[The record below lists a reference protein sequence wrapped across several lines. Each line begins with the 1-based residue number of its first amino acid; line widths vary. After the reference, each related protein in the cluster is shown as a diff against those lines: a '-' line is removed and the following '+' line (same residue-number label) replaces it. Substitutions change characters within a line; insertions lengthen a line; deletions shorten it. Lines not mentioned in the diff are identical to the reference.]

1 MIFKVVQFSGVK
13 QLEGRYKPGSG
24 GECGSAGLKHWNL
37 EYGPST
43 ELPPSSIKDIT
54 CKLFD
59 FRESFFISIQA
70 LDGNGQFYLC
80 LQDLALGNL
89 SEKAERVRSTMK
101 GESRRKV
108 VIAIMDEGMFQ
119 NFSMAHNIWSIT
131 YGLHPME
138 HIIY

>member
-1 MIFKVVQFSGVK
+1 MDH
-13 QLEGRYKPGSG
+13 QLNY
-24 GECGSAGLKHWNL
+24 HQV
-37 EYGPST
+37 PSKT
-43 ELPPSSIKDIT
+43 LLVSYLDLYIS
-54 CKLFD
+54 
-59 FRESFFISIQA
+59 FISIQA

-119 NFSMAHNIWSIT
+119 NFIVS
-131 YGLHPME
+131 
-138 HIIY
+138 

>member
-1 MIFKVVQFSGVK
+1 M
-13 QLEGRYKPGSG
+13 
-24 GECGSAGLKHWNL
+24 KHWNL

-43 ELPPSSIKDIT
+43 DLPPSSIKDIT
-54 CKLFD
+54 CKLFY
-59 FRESFFISIQA
+59 IVHLLILIQA

-119 NFSMAHNIWSIT
+119 NFIVS
-131 YGLHPME
+131 
-138 HIIY
+138 